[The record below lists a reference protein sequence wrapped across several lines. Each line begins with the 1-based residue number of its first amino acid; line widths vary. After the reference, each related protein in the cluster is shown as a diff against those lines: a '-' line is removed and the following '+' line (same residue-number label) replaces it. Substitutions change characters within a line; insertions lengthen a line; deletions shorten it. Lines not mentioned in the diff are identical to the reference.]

1 MDKWTYRYYVTQNL
15 MILGVSIEAL
25 TLYPSHM
32 WVFLVAVPVAV
43 GVLLHLFTLVMRVE
57 DKC

>member
-1 MDKWTYRYYVTQNL
+1 MDKWTYRYYVTQDL

-32 WVFLVAVPVAV
+32 WVFLVAVPVGMGA
-43 GVLLHLFTLVMRVE
+43 LSDLFTLVMRVE